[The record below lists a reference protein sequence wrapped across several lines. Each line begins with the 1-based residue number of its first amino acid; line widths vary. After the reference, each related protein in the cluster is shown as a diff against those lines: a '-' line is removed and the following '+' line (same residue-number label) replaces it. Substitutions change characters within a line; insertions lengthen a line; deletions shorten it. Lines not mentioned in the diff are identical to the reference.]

1 MDLII
6 FPSIFPNVLPYEEC
20 FNVAKKILI
29 IGAVALGPKAA
40 ARCKRVNPDIE
51 ILMIDQDHFIS
62 YGGCGMP
69 FYLSGEVDNV
79 DALRQTS
86 AHVNRDPD
94 FFRDVK
100 GVEVRIRTKALAI
113 QTKAKLVSVEN
124 LDTGEQYDIA
134 YDELVI
140 GTGSRPI
147 IPNIAGNDLKNVCAI
162 SCLEEAV
169 SIRKNC
175 NDGKLENVVII
186 GGGFT
191 GMEVAIGLAEMW
203 DLKCTLI
210 KRSPRLF
217 PSLVS
222 ETISE
227 MVRHDLASLGI
238 DVISEEDVLEI
249 RGENGVVKE
258 VITSKR
264 TLKADQVIFAMGVK
278 PNSEIAEQAGL
289 DCHPKGGI
297 RVNEYLQTS
306 DPHIYSGGDCV
317 VMTNI
322 ISGAEQNL
330 PMGSLANRHGRI
342 IGTNIA
348 GGNPVFGMETFGG
361 VVGSWC
367 VKLAKGTVAGTGL
380 TAEEAIKAGFDAI
393 SVNAEQLDR
402 AHFYPEKDMMTL
414 EVTVDK
420 KSRRVLGMQGYCA
433 NGISLK
439 ARIDTVAAMLQF
451 AKPTL
456 NDLSNVEIA
465 YSPPLA
471 SAMDVINTVANVA
484 DNVLSGIHSA
494 ITPSQFVKLWEERE
508 KNNYIFVDSRPK
520 KASEVLADKYP
531 DYWYSMPLEGFDES
545 IAKLPQGKN
554 IAFICN
560 SGTRAYECQL
570 KLKRTGRESVNSTG
584 GMQAMKKRGQEF

>member
-1 MDLII
+1 M
-6 FPSIFPNVLPYEEC
+6 
-20 FNVAKKILI
+20 AKKVLI
-29 IGAVALGPKAA
+29 IGAVALGAKAA
-40 ARCKRVNPDIE
+40 ARCKRVNPEVE
-51 ILMIDQDHFIS
+51 ILMIDQGHYIS

-69 FYLSGEVDNV
+69 YYLSGEVDNV
-79 DALRQTS
+79 HALRQTS

-100 GVEVRIRTKALAI
+100 GVEVRTRTKALSI
-113 QTKAKLVSVEN
+113 QADKKTVTVEN
-124 LDTGEQYDIA
+124 LDTGEKYDIS

-140 GTGSRPI
+140 GTGSRPV
-147 IPNIAGNDLKNVCAI
+147 IPHIAGNDLGNVCAI
-162 SCLEEAV
+162 SCLEEAML
-169 SIRKNC
+169 IRGNC
-175 NDGKLENVVII
+175 DTRKIEDVVII

-191 GMEVAIGLAEMW
+191 GMEVAVALADMW
-203 DLKCTLI
+203 GLKCTLI

-238 DVISEEDVLEI
+238 DVISGEDVLEI

-258 VITSKR
+258 VVTNKR
-264 TLKADQVIFAMGVK
+264 TLKADQVVFAMGVK
-278 PNSEIAEQAGL
+278 PNSEIAEAAGL
-289 DCHPKGGI
+289 DCNPQGGI

-317 VMTNI
+317 VMKNI
-322 ISGAEQNL
+322 ITGKEQHL
-330 PMGSLANRHGRI
+330 PMGSIANRHARI
-342 IGTNIA
+342 VGTNIA
-348 GGNPVFGMETFGG
+348 GGNPVCGMETFGG
-361 VVGSWC
+361 VLGSWC
-367 VKLAKGTVAGTGL
+367 VKLAEGSVAGTGI
-380 TAEEAIKAGFDAI
+380 TADEANKAGFDAI
-393 SVNAEQLDR
+393 SVNVEQLDR

-420 KSRRVLGMQGYCA
+420 ATRRVLGMQGYCA

-451 AKPTL
+451 GKPTL
-456 NDLSNVEIA
+456 NDLSNVEVA

-471 SAMDVINTVANVA
+471 SAMDVINVAANVA
-484 DNVLSGIHSA
+484 DNVLAGIHKA
-494 ITPSQFVKLWEERE
+494 ITPAAFVQLWNDKEN
-508 KNNYIFVDSRPK
+508 NNYIFVDTRPK
-520 KASEVLADKYP
+520 NGSKALAEKYP
-531 DYWYSMPLEGFDES
+531 DHWYSRPLECFDECIS
-545 IAKLPQGKN
+545 SLPQGKN
-554 IAFICN
+554 VAFICN

-570 KLKRTGRESVNSTG
+570 KLRKAGRESVNSLG

>member
-1 MDLII
+1 M
-6 FPSIFPNVLPYEEC
+6 
-20 FNVAKKILI
+20 AKKILI
-29 IGAVALGPKAA
+29 IGAVALGAKAA
-40 ARCKRVNPDIE
+40 ARCRRMNPEIE
-51 ILMIDQDHFIS
+51 ILMIDQGYFIS

-79 DALRQTS
+79 HALRQTS

-100 GVEVRIRTKALAI
+100 GVEVRIRTKALSI
-113 QTKAKLVSVEN
+113 QRDVKTVSVEN
-124 LDTGEQYDIA
+124 LETGEQYDIS

-140 GTGSRPI
+140 GTGSRPV
-147 IPNIAGNDLKNVCAI
+147 IPNIPGNTLKNVCAI
-162 SCLEEAV
+162 SCLEEAM
-169 SIRKNC
+169 SIRANC
-175 NDGKLENVVII
+175 DALKLENVVII

-191 GMEVAIGLAEMW
+191 GMEVAVGLADMW

-222 ETISE
+222 ETISD
-227 MVRHDLASLGI
+227 MVRNDLGSLGI
-238 DVISEEDVLEI
+238 DVVSGEDVLEI
-249 RGENGVVKE
+249 RGENGIVKE
-258 VITSKR
+258 VVTNKR

-289 DCHPKGGI
+289 DCNPKGGI

-317 VMTNI
+317 VMKNI
-322 ISGAEQNL
+322 ITGKEQHL
-330 PMGSLANRHGRI
+330 PMGSIANRHARI
-342 IGTNIA
+342 VGTNIA
-348 GGNPVFGMETFGG
+348 GGNPVCGMETFNG

-367 VKLAKGTVAGTGL
+367 VKLAQGSVAGTGL
-380 TAEEAIKAGFDAI
+380 TVDEAIKAGFDAM
-393 SVNAEQLDR
+393 SVNVEQLDR

-414 EVTVDK
+414 EVTVEK
-420 KSRRVLGMQGYCA
+420 ESRRVLGMQGYCA
-433 NGISLK
+433 NGVSLK

-451 AKPTL
+451 GKPTL
-456 NDLSNVEIA
+456 NDLSNVEVA

-471 SAMDVINTVANVA
+471 SAMDVINTAANVA
-484 DNVLSGIHSA
+484 DNVLSGLHTA
-494 ITPSQFVKLWEERE
+494 ITPMEFTALWDDRE
-508 KNNYIFVDSRPK
+508 NNNYIFVDSRPK
-520 KASEVLADKYP
+520 NASQPLAEKYP
-531 DYWYSMPLEGFDES
+531 TCWYSMPLEGFDEC

-554 IAFICN
+554 VAFICN

-570 KLKRTGRESVNSTG
+570 KLRKAGRESVNSLG